1 MGRKIGEPTSSWI
14 DACGISGIAR
24 GSCVQGLSLTN
35 AVTLP
40 VSPATWVRL
49 SGWFHSSKKL
59 PSV

>member
-1 MGRKIGEPTSSWI
+1 MGGTTGEPTSSWI
-14 DACGISGIAR
+14 EAWGMSGIAR
-24 GSCVQGLSLTN
+24 GSCVHGLSLTN

-40 VSPATWVRL
+40 LSPATCVPL